1 MHLVKKC
8 VLLAV
13 AAMALVALL
22 AACGDDG
29 ESERVTELE
38 GEVAS
43 LQAEVATLEGRQAA
57 EDTLSVVLERGNLV
71 CGVKADTPGFGVF
84 NADGTVDGNDADY
97 CRAVAAAVFGDSS
110 KVEFKEA
117 TSANR
122 FELLAAREID
132 VLIRTTTWTASRD
145 ADLNV
150 AFAPTTF
157 YDGAGIMVKADAD
170 LSSVD
175 QLAGATV
182 CILDGTSTQGA
193 VSDYFTEQGLR
204 YEELT
209 FQQNPELRAA
219 FISGQC
225 DAWSSDKSQLGG
237 HQFTLQTDDGI
248 SAVVLPETLS
258 KEPLGP
264 SVRDYDS
271 EWEDLVRW
279 IVNGMIIAEE
289 QGVTS
294 ANVSQMA
301 ANPPNNTV
309 ARLLGVGFDG
319 GAPSN
324 LGIGHGR
331 IDGSFMQAVIA
342 QVGNYGEAYDAT
354 LERVGLT
361 RAGSPNASYLDGG
374 LLYAPPMR

>member
-1 MHLVKKC
+1 MNRQRRFFF
-8 VLLAV
+8 LLAAV
-13 AAMALVALL
+13 AALLVFVVAT
-22 AACGDDG
+22 ACGSGDG
-29 ESERVTELE
+29 TGGDTTVDAR
-38 GEVAS
+38 
-43 LQAEVATLEGRQAA
+43 
-57 EDTLSVVLERGNLV
+57 EDTLQTILDRGILI
-71 CGVKADTPGFGVF
+71 CGVKADTPGFGVL
-84 NADGTVDGNDADY
+84 NPDGSAVGNDVDY
-97 CRAVAAAVFGDSS
+97 CHALAAAVLGDAS
-110 KVEFKEA
+110 KVSFKEA

-122 FELLAAREID
+122 FELLAAKEID

-157 YDGAGIMVKADAD
+157 YDGAGIMVKASAG
-170 LSSVD
+170 LSS
-175 QLAGATV
+175 ATELNGSTI

-193 VSDYFTEQGLR
+193 VSDFFAERGLT

-209 FQQNPELRAA
+209 FQANPELRAA
-219 FISGQC
+219 FISEQC

-237 HQFTLQTDDGI
+237 HQFTLRADGV

-271 EWEDLVRW
+271 EWEDVVRW
-279 IVNGMIIAEE
+279 VVNGMIIAEE

-294 ANVSQMA
+294 SNVDAMA
-301 ANPPNNTV
+301 SNPPNNTV

-324 LGIGHGR
+324 LGIGHGQ
-331 IDGSFMQAVIA
+331 ISSTLVQNVIRA
-342 QVGNYGEAYDAT
+342 VGNYGEAYERT
-354 LERVGLT
+354 LEAVGLT
-361 RAGSPNASYLDGG
+361 RAGSPNASYQDGG
-374 LLYAPPMR
+374 LIYAPPMR